1 MHGGLSTGPR
11 TLEGRKQA
19 RASVLKHGRYSV
31 IEREVQEQFH
41 EMSGSMRQLAA
52 STRNRFMRELY
63 ARVAS
68 QEPTP
73 EALRRILD
81 IVIAHRMR

>member
-1 MHGGLSTGPR
+1 VEAWF
-11 TLEGRKQA
+11 LETT
-19 RASVLKHGRYSV
+19 
-31 IEREVQEQFH
+31 E
-41 EMSGSMRQLAA
+41 SMRQLAA

-63 ARVAS
+63 TRVAS

-73 EALRRILD
+73 EALGRILD